1 MALGPLYIHEEGAGT
16 RGGGGGVYRK
26 LKQGDTQLEQGE
38 TTRFGRHLFNDLSLF
53 LIHSG
58 VHEISKCLAQVIKT
72 LVSYLSLDF
81 NDIAH

>member
-16 RGGGGGVYRK
+16 REGGYRQ

-53 LIHSG
+53 LIHSS